1 MKTILRTIPIF
12 LVLMILTYFVPQI
25 ISDSPAEIV
34 TQKKN
39 KTELKKETK
48 MDSLPALNQE
58 QLPLKGMGLYIGG
71 KGETLKKTYGN
82 PLRIKSTSLGNER
95 WTYGDKEKNY
105 FQVEVSQ
112 EDTIVSIFILGSAL
126 NIAPFEVGMDIT
138 EVYQLATLYPT
149 FSIDYK
155 KDNYTIELS
164 ENDLNYHPL
173 VRFENNIYAILMID
187 RATNKI
193 NAVRY
198 IDKQTLLQSDI
209 YEVTPQNESIAEQVP
224 KIDSEL
230 MDKEN
235 TKEVEITLN
244 ALRKRYNVTELR
256 YSKQLS
262 LIADDIF
269 KNRDKI
275 RSETLNEE
283 KKKKD
288 QSLAESSIKIDT
300 SNKNETIKTEL
311 DEHENLEQ
319 TEQSPLT
326 SEEIQA
332 YFKLNKVD
340 LADGRVVY
348 SNQFVEPTWQ
358 ITYWFSLEN
367 QRTIL
372 TNPLM
377 RRFGMAFR
385 GEEVMVILDKEENT
399 TK

>member
-25 ISDSPAEIV
+25 ISDSPSEIV

-39 KTELKKETK
+39 KTELNRETK
-48 MDSLPALNQE
+48 MDSLPTVNQE
-58 QLPLKGMGLYIGG
+58 TLSLEGMGLYMGE
-71 KGETLKKTYGN
+71 KSETLKKTYGN
-82 PLRIKSTSLGNER
+82 PLRIKATSLGNER
-95 WTYGDKEKNY
+95 WTYGDKEKDY

-126 NIAPFEVGMDIT
+126 NVSPFEVGMDIT
-138 EVYQLATLYPT
+138 EVYQLVTLYPT

-155 KDNYTIELS
+155 KNSYTIELS

-173 VRFENNIYAILMID
+173 VMFENNIYAILMVD
-187 RATNKI
+187 RETNKI
-193 NAVRY
+193 NGIRY
-198 IDKQTLLQSDI
+198 VDKQTLLQSDI
-209 YEVTPQNESIAEQVP
+209 YEVAPQNESIAKQVS
-224 KIDSEL
+224 KTDNEF

-244 ALRKRYNVTELR
+244 ALRKRYDLTELR

-262 LIADDIF
+262 LMANDIF
-269 KNRDKI
+269 KNQDKMISELLSEETKKRD
-275 RSETLNEE
+275 R
-283 KKKKD
+283 
-288 QSLAESSIKIDT
+288 SLAESSIKIDT
-300 SNKNETIKTEL
+300 SNKNETIKNEL
-311 DEHENLEQ
+311 NENGNQEQ

-326 SEEIQA
+326 SEQIQY
-332 YFKLNKVD
+332 YFKLNKVN
-340 LADGRVVY
+340 LADNRVVY
-348 SNQFVEPTWQ
+348 SNQSVEPTWQ

-372 TNPLM
+372 TDPLM
-377 RRFGMAFR
+377 RRFGIAFR